1 MKKMIF
7 GCTLLIMG
15 TLFSEYSLGVAI
27 PFWII
32 GSVLALMGFAT
43 DNKGK

>member
-15 TLFSEYSLGVAI
+15 TMIMGYSLGVSI
-27 PFWII
+27 IFWICGLI
-32 GSVLALMGFAT
+32 FAVASAVE
-43 DNKGK
+43 D